1 MTDRSTPVA
10 RISKLAALSAVL
22 LAVMSCATSAADD
35 AGKENPKVTFEDHV
49 LPILKTRCLKCHAGA
64 EPAGELLLTS
74 RREILRG
81 GKSGSA
87 MRIAAAES
95 SLFWEKLASNEMP
108 KGGPALSA
116 EEKGVIR
123 TWINEGAA
131 STNES
136 DNDAHE
142 HNPEDGQ
149 QSSEHWAF
157 RPPVRPPL
165 PQVQN
170 PDRVRNP
177 IDSFVVATL
186 EASGLSLSPD
196 ARREVLLR
204 RASYDLIGLPPTPTE
219 VREFLADQGD
229 LAYERM
235 IDRLLASPHYGE
247 RWARHWLDVAGYAD
261 SAGVLSEDRPVPT
274 AFRYRDYVI
283 RAFNND
289 KPYDRFLQEQIA
301 GDELTDYWTAYETL
315 DRLPDEVVEAVTA
328 TGYLRCAPDSSRPDF
343 STIKNADAQY
353 FYPTINDTL
362 QIVASSTMGLTL
374 QCARCHSH
382 KFDPIP
388 QVEYYRM
395 QSIFMTAYRP
405 KQWVPQMERRIF
417 VATASQKAAADER
430 NGKVD
435 TEIERLKKELTDLR
449 IQYKQRLFDERLT
462 ALPEAI
468 RSDVQQALN
477 KSPNQRSEVEKYLAE
492 KFHASLQPDDKM
504 LDMQL
509 PETFADYRTG
519 VDERNTAI
527 TVQEQ
532 QRTSFDELRALYD
545 LPGPVVVPLLRRG
558 DALTPG
564 PPVDPGVVSALATP
578 TAFEWAPPAAE
589 AKTSGRRLAF
599 ARWLTQPD
607 HPLTA
612 RVMVNRIWLHHFGEG
627 LVATPEDFGTLGSAP
642 SHPQLLDW
650 LAREFVESGWS
661 VKHVHRLIMTSTTYR
676 QQSRQPAD
684 GDGDSQSISRTALAA
699 GSESQ
704 HTDASAFRHIVSGAQ
719 IDPDNRLL
727 WRQSLRRIDA
737 EPLRD
742 AMLSVSGLLDT
753 SMFGNPIPVARRPD
767 GDVTIADGQ
776 NDRRRSIY
784 VQILRGNPLTMLHAF
799 DQPVMETNCTRRNR
813 STVST
818 QALTLLNSDA
828 AIQYAGALADRALR
842 EAPETPSSFAFLA
855 ALSREPDA
863 DELSVLND
871 FLTTQQARYSTA
883 GELAESARQNALA
896 DLCHMLLVSNEFV
909 YVD

>member
-1 MTDRSTPVA
+1 M
-10 RISKLAALSAVL
+10 LAASSAVW
-22 LAVMSCATSAADD
+22 LAAMSCASSAADD
-35 AGKENPKVTFEDHV
+35 AGKEKPKVTFEDHV

-64 EPAGELLLTS
+64 EPAADLLLTS
-74 RREILRG
+74 RRDILRG

-87 MRIAAAES
+87 IRVAAAES
-95 SLFWEKLASNEMP
+95 SLLWEKLTSNEMP

-131 STNES
+131 STHEP
-136 DNDAHE
+136 DDDASE
-142 HNPEDGQ
+142 LKSEDGQ
-149 QSSEHWAF
+149 QSSAHWAF
-157 RPPVRPPL
+157 RPPVRPPV

-170 PDRVRNP
+170 PERVRNP

-186 EASGLSLSPD
+186 EANGLSLSPD
-196 ARREVLLR
+196 AGREVLLR
-204 RASYDLIGLPPTPTE
+204 RASFDLIGLPPTPTE
-219 VREFLADQGD
+219 VREFLADQAE

-247 RWARHWLDVAGYAD
+247 RWARHWLDLAGYAD
-261 SAGVLSEDRPVPT
+261 SAGVLSEDRPLRT

-315 DRLPDEVVEAVTA
+315 DRLPDAVVEAVTA

-405 KQWVPQMERRIF
+405 KQWVPQMERMVL
-417 VATASQKAAADER
+417 VATAAQKKAADEQ

-435 TEIERLKKELTDLR
+435 IEIARLKKELTDLR
-449 IQYKQRLFDERLT
+449 VQYKQRLLDDRIAT
-462 ALPEAI
+462 VPEAI
-468 RSDVQQALN
+468 RSDVQLALN
-477 KSPNQRSEVEKYLAE
+477 KSADQRSEVEKYLAE
-492 KFHASLQPDDKM
+492 KFQASLQPDDKT
-504 LDMQL
+504 LDTLL

-519 VDERNTAI
+519 VDERNKAMTA
-527 TVQEQ
+527 QEL
-532 QRTSFDELRALYD
+532 QRISFDELRALYD
-545 LPGPVVVPLLRRG
+545 LPGPVIVPLLRRG

-564 PPVDPGVVSALATP
+564 PPVEPGVVSALAAP
-578 TAFEWAPPAAE
+578 TAFDWAPPVAE

-627 LVATPEDFGTLGSAP
+627 LVSTPEDFGTLGSAP

-661 VKHVHRLIMTSTTYR
+661 VKHIHRLIMTSTTYR
-676 QQSRQPAD
+676 QRS
-684 GDGDSQSISRTALAA
+684 TAEETQLTRAR
-699 GSESQ
+699 E
-704 HTDASAFRHIVSGAQ
+704 V
-719 IDPDNRLL
+719 DPDNRLL
-727 WRQSLRRIDA
+727 WRQRLRRIDA

-776 NDRRRSIY
+776 NDHRRSIY
-784 VQILRGNPLTMLHAF
+784 VQILRGNPLTMLHAY

-828 AIQYAGALADRALR
+828 AIQYAAALADRALR
-842 EAPETPSSFAFLA
+842 EAPASPSSFAFLA
-855 ALSREPDA
+855 ALSREPNA

-871 FLTTQQARYSTA
+871 FMIVQQARYSTV
-883 GELAESARQNALA
+883 GEPADSTRQKALA

>member
-1 MTDRSTPVA
+1 M
-10 RISKLAALSAVL
+10 LAASSAVW
-22 LAVMSCATSAADD
+22 LAVMSCASSSADD
-35 AGKENPKVTFEDHV
+35 AGKEKPKVTFEDHV

-64 EPAGELLLTS
+64 EPAGELLLTT

-81 GKSGSA
+81 GKSGPA
-87 MRIAAAES
+87 IRVAAAES
-95 SLFWEKLASNEMP
+95 SLFWEKLTSNEMP

-131 STNES
+131 STTES
-136 DNDAHE
+136 DDDANE
-142 HNPEDGQ
+142 LNPEDGQ

-157 RPPVRPPL
+157 RPPVRAAVPE
-165 PQVQN
+165 VQH

-177 IDSFVVATL
+177 IDAFVVATL
-186 EASGLSLSPD
+186 EANSLSLSPD
-196 ARREVLLR
+196 AGREVLLR
-204 RASYDLIGLPPTPTE
+204 RASFDLIGLPPTPTE
-219 VREFLADQGD
+219 VREFRAAQDE

-247 RWARHWLDVAGYAD
+247 RWARHWLDLAGYAD
-261 SAGVLSEDRPVPT
+261 SAGVLSEDRPLPT

-289 KPYDRFLQEQIA
+289 KPYDRFLQEQLA

-315 DRLPDEVVEAVTA
+315 DRLPEDVVEAVTA

-343 STIKNADAQY
+343 STIKNADSQY

-405 KQWVPQMERRIF
+405 KQWIPQMERMVL
-417 VATASQKAAADER
+417 VATAAQKKAADER

-435 TEIERLKKELTDLR
+435 TELARLKKELSDLR
-449 IQYKQRLFDERLT
+449 IQAKQRLLDERL
-462 ALPEAI
+462 AAVPETI
-468 RSDVQQALN
+468 RGDVQQALN
-477 KSPNQRSEVEKYLAE
+477 KPADQRSEVEKYLAE
-492 KFHASLQPDDKM
+492 KFLAVLQPDDKT
-504 LDMQL
+504 LDTLL
-509 PETFADYRTG
+509 PETFADYRTA
-519 VDERNTAI
+519 VDERNKAI
-527 TVQEQ
+527 TAQEQ
-532 QRTSFDELRALYD
+532 QRISFDELRALYD

-564 PPVDPGVVSALATP
+564 PPVDPGVVSALAAP
-578 TAFEWAPPAAE
+578 TAFEWTQPAAA

-627 LVATPEDFGTLGSAP
+627 LVSTPEDFGTLGSAP

-661 VKHVHRLIMTSTTYR
+661 VKHIHRMIMTSTTYR
-676 QQSRQPAD
+676 QRS
-684 GDGDSQSISRTALAA
+684 TAE
-699 GSESQ
+699 ESQ
-704 HTDASAFRHIVSGAQ
+704 LASAREV
-719 IDPDNRLL
+719 DPDNRLL
-727 WRQSLRRIDA
+727 WRQRLRRIDA

-742 AMLSVSGLLDT
+742 AMLSVSGLLDP
-753 SMFGNPIPVARRPD
+753 SMYGNSIPVARRPD

-784 VQILRGNPLTMLHAF
+784 VQILRGNPLTMLHAY

-828 AIQYAGALADRALR
+828 AIQYAAALADRALR
-842 EAPETPSSFAFLA
+842 EAPESPSEFAFLA
-855 ALSREPDA
+855 ALSREPNA
-863 DELSVLND
+863 AELSEVHD
-871 FLTTQQARYSTA
+871 FIITQQARYFSGGDPDA
-883 GELAESARQNALA
+883 SARHKALA
-896 DLCHMLLVSNEFV
+896 DLCQMLMVSNEFV

>member
-1 MTDRSTPVA
+1 MTDRSTSVA
-10 RISKLAALSAVL
+10 RFATLAVLSAVL
-22 LAVMSCATSAADD
+22 LATMFCAASAAEDE
-35 AGKENPKVTFEDHV
+35 GKEKPKITFEAHV
-49 LPILKTRCLKCHAGA
+49 LPILKARCLKCHAGA
-64 EPAGELLLTS
+64 EPAGKLLLTT

-81 GKSGSA
+81 GESGPA
-87 MRIAAAES
+87 IRVAAAES
-95 SLFWEKLASNEMP
+95 SLVWEKLASDEMP
-108 KGGPALSA
+108 EGGPALSA

-136 DNDAHE
+136 DDDASE
-142 HNPEDGQ
+142 LNPEDGQ
-149 QSSEHWAF
+149 QLNDHWSF
-157 RPPVRPPL
+157 QPPVRPPV
-165 PQVQN
+165 PDVQD

-177 IDSFVVATL
+177 IDSFVIATL
-186 EASGLSLSPD
+186 DDRGLSLSPD
-196 ARREVLLR
+196 AGREVLLR
-204 RASYDLIGLPPTPTE
+204 RASFDLIGLPPSPTE
-219 VREFLADQGD
+219 VREFLADQD
-229 LAYERM
+229 EQAYERM

-261 SAGVLSEDRPVPT
+261 SAGVLSEDRPLPT

-315 DRLPDEVVEAVTA
+315 DRLPDEVIEAVTA

-405 KQWVPQMERRIF
+405 KQWVPQMERKLL
-417 VATASQKAAADER
+417 VATASQKAAADEQ

-435 TEIERLKKELTDLR
+435 AEIARLKKELTDLR
-449 IQYKQRLFDERLT
+449 IQYKQRLFDERFA

-477 KSPNQRSEVEKYLAE
+477 KSPDQRSEVEKYLAV
-492 KFHASLQPDDKM
+492 KFQASLQPDDSM
-504 LDMQL
+504 LDKEL
-509 PETFADYRTG
+509 PETFADYG
-519 VDERNTAI
+519 ISVDERNKAI
-527 TVQEQ
+527 TAQEQ
-532 QRTSFDELRALYD
+532 QRISFDELRALYD

-564 PPVDPGVVSALATP
+564 PSVEPGVVAALATP
-578 TAFEWAPPAAE
+578 AAFKWAPPAAE
-589 AKTSGRRLAF
+589 ARTSGRRLAF

-642 SHPQLLDW
+642 SHPELLDW

-661 VKHVHRLIMTSTTYR
+661 VKHIHRLIMNSSTYR
-676 QQSRQPAD
+676 QRSSTEAY
-684 GDGDSQSISRTALAA
+684 GDHQSISRTALAA
-699 GSESQ
+699 GSEPEP
-704 HTDASAFRHIVSGAQ
+704 DANAFPLITLGTQV
-719 IDPDNRLL
+719 DPENRLL
-727 WRQSLRRIDA
+727 WRQRMRRIDA

-742 AMLSVSGLLDT
+742 AMLSVSGLLDR

-784 VQILRGNPLTMLHAF
+784 VQILRGNPLTMLHAY

-828 AIQYAGALADRALR
+828 AIQYAVALAERALR
-842 EAPETPSSFAFLA
+842 ESPETPSSFAFLA

-863 DELSVLND
+863 DELSMLSE
-871 FLTTQQARYSTA
+871 FLTTQQVRYSSA
-883 GELAESARQNALA
+883 GESAESAQQKALA

>member
-1 MTDRSTPVA
+1 M
-10 RISKLAALSAVL
+10 LAASSAVW
-22 LAVMSCATSAADD
+22 LAVMSCASSSPDD
-35 AGKENPKVTFEDHV
+35 AGKETPKVTFEDHV

-64 EPAGELLLTS
+64 EPAGELLLTT

-81 GKSGSA
+81 GKSGPA
-87 MRIAAAES
+87 IRVAAAES
-95 SLFWEKLASNEMP
+95 SLFWEKLTSNEMP

-131 STNES
+131 STTES
-136 DNDAHE
+136 DDDANE
-142 HNPEDGQ
+142 LNPEDGQ

-157 RPPVRPPL
+157 RPPVRAAVPE
-165 PQVQN
+165 VQH

-177 IDSFVVATL
+177 IDAFVVATL
-186 EASGLSLSPD
+186 EANSLSLSPD
-196 ARREVLLR
+196 AGREVLLR
-204 RASYDLIGLPPTPTE
+204 RASFDLIGLPPTPTE
-219 VREFLADQGD
+219 VREFRAAQDELG
-229 LAYERM
+229 YERM

-247 RWARHWLDVAGYAD
+247 RWARHWLDLAGYAD
-261 SAGVLSEDRPVPT
+261 SAGVLSEDRPLPT

-289 KPYDRFLQEQIA
+289 KPYDRFLQEQLA

-315 DRLPDEVVEAVTA
+315 DRLPEDVVEAVTA

-343 STIKNADAQY
+343 STIKNADSQY

-405 KQWVPQMERRIF
+405 KQWIPQMERMVL
-417 VATASQKAAADER
+417 VATAAQKKAADEQ

-435 TEIERLKKELTDLR
+435 TELARLKKELSDLR
-449 IQYKQRLFDERLT
+449 IQAKQRLLDERL
-462 ALPEAI
+462 AAVPETI
-468 RSDVQQALN
+468 RGDVQQALN
-477 KSPNQRSEVEKYLAE
+477 KPADQRSEVEKYLAE
-492 KFHASLQPDDKM
+492 KFLAVLQPDDKT
-504 LDMQL
+504 LDTLL
-509 PETFADYRTG
+509 PETFADYRTA
-519 VDERNTAI
+519 VDERNKAI
-527 TVQEQ
+527 TAQEQ
-532 QRTSFDELRALYD
+532 QRISFDELRALYD

-564 PPVDPGVVSALATP
+564 PPVDPGVVSALAAP
-578 TAFEWAPPAAE
+578 TAFEWTQPAAA

-627 LVATPEDFGTLGSAP
+627 LVSTPEDFGTLGSAP

-661 VKHVHRLIMTSTTYR
+661 VKHIHRMIMTSTTYR
-676 QQSRQPAD
+676 QRS
-684 GDGDSQSISRTALAA
+684 TAEETQLTRAR
-699 GSESQ
+699 E
-704 HTDASAFRHIVSGAQ
+704 V
-719 IDPDNRLL
+719 DPDNRLL
-727 WRQSLRRIDA
+727 WRQRLRRIDA

-742 AMLSVSGLLDT
+742 AMLSVSGLLDP
-753 SMFGNPIPVARRPD
+753 SMYGNSIPVARRPD

-784 VQILRGNPLTMLHAF
+784 VQILRGNPLTMLHAY

-828 AIQYAGALADRALR
+828 AIQYAAALADRALR
-842 EAPETPSSFAFLA
+842 EAPESPSEFAFLA
-855 ALSREPDA
+855 ALSREPNA
-863 DELSVLND
+863 AELSEVHD
-871 FLTTQQARYSTA
+871 FIITQQARYFSGGDPDA
-883 GELAESARQNALA
+883 SARHKALA
-896 DLCHMLLVSNEFV
+896 DLCQMLMVSNEFV

>member
-1 MTDRSTPVA
+1 M
-10 RISKLAALSAVL
+10 
-22 LAVMSCATSAADD
+22 
-35 AGKENPKVTFEDHV
+35 
-49 LPILKTRCLKCHAGA
+49 
-64 EPAGELLLTS
+64 LTT

-81 GKSGSA
+81 GKSGPA
-87 MRIAAAES
+87 IRVAAAES
-95 SLFWEKLASNEMP
+95 SLFWEKLTSNEMP

-131 STNES
+131 STTES
-136 DNDAHE
+136 DDDANE
-142 HNPEDGQ
+142 LNPEDGQ

-157 RPPVRPPL
+157 RPPVRAAVPE
-165 PQVQN
+165 VQH

-177 IDSFVVATL
+177 IDAFVVATL
-186 EASGLSLSPD
+186 EANSLSLSPD
-196 ARREVLLR
+196 AGREVLLR
-204 RASYDLIGLPPTPTE
+204 RASFDLIGLPPTPTE
-219 VREFLADQGD
+219 VREFRAAQDE

-247 RWARHWLDVAGYAD
+247 RWARHWLDLAGYAD
-261 SAGVLSEDRPVPT
+261 SAGVLSEDRPLPT

-289 KPYDRFLQEQIA
+289 KPYDRFLQEQLA

-315 DRLPDEVVEAVTA
+315 DRLPEDVVEAVTA

-343 STIKNADAQY
+343 STIKNADSQY

-405 KQWVPQMERRIF
+405 KQWIPQMERMVL
-417 VATASQKAAADER
+417 VATAAQKKAADER

-435 TEIERLKKELTDLR
+435 TELARLKKELSDLR
-449 IQYKQRLFDERLT
+449 IQAKQRLLDERL
-462 ALPEAI
+462 AAVPETI
-468 RSDVQQALN
+468 RGDVQQALN
-477 KSPNQRSEVEKYLAE
+477 KPADQRSEVEKYLAE
-492 KFHASLQPDDKM
+492 KFLAVLQPDDKT
-504 LDMQL
+504 LDTLL
-509 PETFADYRTG
+509 PETFADYRTA
-519 VDERNTAI
+519 VDERNKAI
-527 TVQEQ
+527 TAQEQ
-532 QRTSFDELRALYD
+532 QRISFDELRALYD

-564 PPVDPGVVSALATP
+564 PPVDPGVVSALAAP
-578 TAFEWAPPAAE
+578 TAFEWTQPAAA

-627 LVATPEDFGTLGSAP
+627 LVSTPEDFGTLGSAP

-661 VKHVHRLIMTSTTYR
+661 VKHIHRMIMTSTTYR
-676 QQSRQPAD
+676 QRS
-684 GDGDSQSISRTALAA
+684 TAEETQLTRAR
-699 GSESQ
+699 E
-704 HTDASAFRHIVSGAQ
+704 V
-719 IDPDNRLL
+719 DPDNRLL
-727 WRQSLRRIDA
+727 WRQRLRRIDA

-742 AMLSVSGLLDT
+742 AMLSVSGLLDP
-753 SMFGNPIPVARRPD
+753 SMYGNSIPVARRPD

-784 VQILRGNPLTMLHAF
+784 VQILRGNPLTMLHAY

-828 AIQYAGALADRALR
+828 AIQYAAALADRALR
-842 EAPETPSSFAFLA
+842 EAPESPSEFAFLD
-855 ALSREPDA
+855 ALSRQPNA
-863 DELSVLND
+863 AELSEE
-871 FLTTQQARYSTA
+871 Q
-883 GELAESARQNALA
+883 
-896 DLCHMLLVSNEFV
+896 
-909 YVD
+909 

>member
-1 MTDRSTPVA
+1 M
-10 RISKLAALSAVL
+10 LAASSAVW
-22 LAVMSCATSAADD
+22 LAVMSCASSSADD
-35 AGKENPKVTFEDHV
+35 AGQEKPKVTFEDHV

-64 EPAGELLLTS
+64 EPAGELLLTT

-81 GKSGSA
+81 GKSGPA
-87 MRIAAAES
+87 IRVAAAES
-95 SLFWEKLASNEMP
+95 SLFWEKLTSNEMP

-136 DNDAHE
+136 DDDANE
-142 HNPEDGQ
+142 LNPEDGQ

-157 RPPVRPPL
+157 RPPVRAAVPE
-165 PQVQN
+165 VQH

-177 IDSFVVATL
+177 IDAFVVATL
-186 EASGLSLSPD
+186 EANSLSLSPD
-196 ARREVLLR
+196 AGREVLLR
-204 RASYDLIGLPPTPTE
+204 RASFDLIGLPPTPTE
-219 VREFLADQGD
+219 VREFRAAQDE

-247 RWARHWLDVAGYAD
+247 RWARHWLDLAGYAD
-261 SAGVLSEDRPVPT
+261 SAGVLSEDRPLPT

-289 KPYDRFLQEQIA
+289 KPYDRFLQEQLA
-301 GDELTDYWTAYETL
+301 GDELTNYWTAYETL
-315 DRLPDEVVEAVTA
+315 DRLPEDVVEAVTA

-343 STIKNADAQY
+343 STIKNADSQY

-405 KQWVPQMERRIF
+405 KQWIPQMERMVL
-417 VATASQKAAADER
+417 VATAAQKKAADEQ

-435 TEIERLKKELTDLR
+435 TELARLKKELSDLR
-449 IQYKQRLFDERLT
+449 IQAKQRLLDERL
-462 ALPEAI
+462 AAVPEAI
-468 RSDVQQALN
+468 RSDVQLALN
-477 KSPNQRSEVEKYLAE
+477 KSADQRSEVEKYLAE
-492 KFHASLQPDDKM
+492 KFLAVLQPDDKT
-504 LDMQL
+504 LDTLL
-509 PETFADYRTG
+509 PETFADYRTA
-519 VDERNTAI
+519 VDERNKAI
-527 TVQEQ
+527 TAQEQ
-532 QRTSFDELRALYD
+532 QRISFDELRALYD

-564 PPVDPGVVSALATP
+564 PPVDPGVVSALAAP
-578 TAFEWAPPAAE
+578 TAFEWTQPAAA

-612 RVMVNRIWLHHFGEG
+612 RVMVNRILLHHFGEG
-627 LVATPEDFGTLGSAP
+627 LVSTPEDFGTLGSAP

-661 VKHVHRLIMTSTTYR
+661 VKHIHRLIMTSTTYR
-676 QQSRQPAD
+676 QRS
-684 GDGDSQSISRTALAA
+684 TAEETQLTRAR
-699 GSESQ
+699 E
-704 HTDASAFRHIVSGAQ
+704 V
-719 IDPDNRLL
+719 DPDNRLL
-727 WRQSLRRIDA
+727 WRQRLRRIDA

-742 AMLSVSGLLDT
+742 AMLSVSGLLDP
-753 SMFGNPIPVARRPD
+753 SMYGNSIPVARRPD

-784 VQILRGNPLTMLHAF
+784 VQILRGNPLTMLHAY

-828 AIQYAGALADRALR
+828 AIQYAAALADRALR
-842 EAPETPSSFAFLA
+842 EAPESPSEFAFLA
-855 ALSREPDA
+855 ALSREPNA
-863 DELSVLND
+863 AELSEVHD
-871 FLTTQQARYSTA
+871 FIITQQARYFSGGDPDA
-883 GELAESARQNALA
+883 SARHKALA
-896 DLCHMLLVSNEFV
+896 DLCQMLMVSNEFV

>member
-1 MTDRSTPVA
+1 M
-10 RISKLAALSAVL
+10 LAASSAVW
-22 LAVMSCATSAADD
+22 LAAMSCASSAADD
-35 AGKENPKVTFEDHV
+35 AGKEKPKVTFEDHV

-64 EPAGELLLTS
+64 EPAADLLLTS
-74 RREILRG
+74 RRDILRG

-87 MRIAAAES
+87 IRVAAAES
-95 SLFWEKLASNEMP
+95 SLLWEKLTSNEMP

-131 STNES
+131 STHEP
-136 DNDAHE
+136 DDDASE
-142 HNPEDGQ
+142 LKSEDGQ
-149 QSSEHWAF
+149 QSSAHWAF
-157 RPPVRPPL
+157 RPPVRPPV

-170 PDRVRNP
+170 PERVRNP

-186 EASGLSLSPD
+186 EANGLSLSPD
-196 ARREVLLR
+196 AGREVLLR
-204 RASYDLIGLPPTPTE
+204 RASFDLIGLPPTPTE
-219 VREFLADQGD
+219 VREFFADQAE

-247 RWARHWLDVAGYAD
+247 RWARHWLDLAGYAD
-261 SAGVLSEDRPVPT
+261 SAGVLSEDRPLRT

-315 DRLPDEVVEAVTA
+315 DRLPDAVVEAVTA

-405 KQWVPQMERRIF
+405 KQWVPQMERMVL
-417 VATASQKAAADER
+417 VATAAQKKAADEQ

-435 TEIERLKKELTDLR
+435 IEIARLKKELTDLR
-449 IQYKQRLFDERLT
+449 IQYKQRLLDDRIAT
-462 ALPEAI
+462 VPEAI
-468 RSDVQQALN
+468 RSDVQLALN
-477 KSPNQRSEVEKYLAE
+477 KSADQRSEVEKYLAG
-492 KFHASLQPDDKM
+492 KFQASLQPDDKT
-504 LDMQL
+504 LDTLL

-519 VDERNTAI
+519 VDERNKAMTA
-527 TVQEQ
+527 QEL
-532 QRTSFDELRALYD
+532 QRISFDELRALYD
-545 LPGPVVVPLLRRG
+545 LPGPVIVPLLRRG

-564 PPVDPGVVSALATP
+564 PPVEPGVVSALAAP
-578 TAFEWAPPAAE
+578 TAFDWAPPVAE

-627 LVATPEDFGTLGSAP
+627 LVSTPEDFGTLGSAP

-661 VKHVHRLIMTSTTYR
+661 VKHIHRLIMTSTTYR
-676 QQSRQPAD
+676 QRS
-684 GDGDSQSISRTALAA
+684 TAEETQLTRAR
-699 GSESQ
+699 E
-704 HTDASAFRHIVSGAQ
+704 V
-719 IDPDNRLL
+719 DPDNRLL
-727 WRQSLRRIDA
+727 WRQRLRRIDA

-776 NDRRRSIY
+776 NDHRRSIY
-784 VQILRGNPLTMLHAF
+784 VQILRGNPLTMLHAY

-828 AIQYAGALADRALR
+828 AIQYAAALADRALR
-842 EAPETPSSFAFLA
+842 EAPASPSSFAFLA
-855 ALSREPDA
+855 ALSREPNA

-871 FLTTQQARYSTA
+871 FMIVQQARYSTV
-883 GELAESARQNALA
+883 GEPADSTRQKALA

>member
-1 MTDRSTPVA
+1 MNNAGMTHRSTPIA
-10 RISKLAALSAVL
+10 RFVTLAALTAAL
-22 LAVMSCATSAADD
+22 LAAMSCASSATDD
-35 AGKENPKVTFEDHV
+35 AGKEKTKVTFEDHV

-64 EPAGELLLTS
+64 EPAGELVLTT

-81 GKSGSA
+81 GKSGPA

-108 KGGPALSA
+108 KGGPPLST

-123 TWINEGAA
+123 TWINDGAA

-136 DNDAHE
+136 NDDPSELMSAS
-142 HNPEDGQ
+142 GQ
-149 QSSEHWAF
+149 STSEHWAF
-157 RPPVRPPL
+157 HPPVRPPV

-170 PDRVRNP
+170 SDRVRNP
-177 IDSFVVATL
+177 IDSFVLAAL
-186 EASGLSLSPD
+186 EAKGLSLSPD
-196 ARREVLLR
+196 ASREVLLR
-204 RASYDLIGLPPTPTE
+204 RASFDLIGLPPAPDE
-219 VREFLADQGD
+219 VRAFPADPD
-229 LAYERM
+229 ELAYEQM

-261 SAGVLSEDRPVPT
+261 SAGVLSEDRPLPT

-301 GDELTDYWTAYETL
+301 GDELTGYWTAYERL
-315 DRLPDEVVEAVTA
+315 DRLPDEVVEAITA

-405 KQWVPQMERRIF
+405 KQWIPQMERRLL
-417 VATASQKAAADER
+417 VATASQKTTADEQ

-435 TEIERLKKELTDLR
+435 TEIARLKAELTDLR
-449 IQYKQRLFDERLT
+449 SQYKQRLLDDRL
-462 ALPEAI
+462 AAIPEAI
-468 RSDVQQALN
+468 RGDVLQALI
-477 KSPNQRSEVEKYLAE
+477 KPAEQRSEVEKYLAD
-492 KFHASLQPDDKM
+492 KFQASLQPDDKS
-504 LDMQL
+504 LDTVL

-519 VDERNTAI
+519 VDERNKAI
-527 TVQEQ
+527 AAQEQ
-532 QRTSFDELRALYD
+532 LRISFDELRALYD

-564 PPVDPGVVSALATP
+564 PPVDPGVLSALATP
-578 TAFEWAPPAAE
+578 TAFEWSPPAAE

-627 LVATPEDFGTLGSAP
+627 LVSTPEDFGTLGSAP

-661 VKHVHRLIMTSTTYR
+661 VKHMHRLIMTSSTYR
-676 QQSRQPAD
+676 QSSAID
-684 GDGDSQSISRTALAA
+684 AA
-699 GSESQ
+699 A
-704 HTDASAFRHIVSGAQ
+704 HAQ
-719 IDPDNRLL
+719 TQEVDPDNRLL
-727 WRQSLRRIDA
+727 WRQRLRRIDA

-753 SMFGNPIPVARRPD
+753 SMYGNPIPVARRPD

-784 VQILRGNPLTMLHAF
+784 VQILRGNPLTMLHAY

-818 QALTLLNSDA
+818 QALTMLNSDA
-828 AIQYAGALADRALR
+828 AIQYASGLADRALR
-842 EAPETPSSFAFLA
+842 EAPETPTGFAFLA
-855 ALSREPDA
+855 AFSRVPGT
-863 DELSVLND
+863 DELNVLDD
-871 FLTTQQARYSTA
+871 FVTMQQARYATG
-883 GELAESARQNALA
+883 GESAESARQKALA
-896 DLCHMLLVSNEFV
+896 DLCQMLLVSNEFV